1 MPLIGIDF
9 VLKHFSTNL
18 YNIVPL
24 SLTAPLVNDEDFEKT
39 MISAYMTYVVCETS
53 DPPVL
58 IPLDSQ
64 CHRMPTKEILQT
76 DSVCVCLEYRCEAP
90 RGK

>member
-1 MPLIGIDF
+1 
-9 VLKHFSTNL
+9 
-18 YNIVPL
+18 
-24 SLTAPLVNDEDFEKT
+24 VNDEDFEKAI
-39 MISAYMTYVVCETS
+39 ISAYMTYVVCETS

-76 DSVCVCLEYRCEAP
+76 DSVSGNQNLTFFIKKYTLLS
-90 RGK
+90 